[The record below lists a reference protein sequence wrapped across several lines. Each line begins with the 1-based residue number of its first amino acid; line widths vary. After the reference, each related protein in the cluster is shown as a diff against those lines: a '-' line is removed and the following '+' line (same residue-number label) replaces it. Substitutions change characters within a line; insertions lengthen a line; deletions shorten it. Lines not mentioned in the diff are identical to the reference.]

1 MSLITT
7 TVSSSLSLGLQKSF
21 CLFIFIF
28 GYSGSPL
35 LRAGSLVAGAAAT
48 LAAVGRFLCGAFFF
62 VVELGSKV
70 HGLQELPCG
79 VRSCSA
85 GGFAALRRVKSSSTR
100 DQTHV
105 SCIGRQTF
113 NHWTTREVLQKS

>member
-7 TVSSSLSLGLQKSF
+7 TVSSSPSLGLQKSF

-35 LRAGSLVAGAAAT
+35 LRAGSLVAGAATT
-48 LAAVGRFLCGAFFF
+48 LASVGRFLCGASL
-62 VVELGSKV
+62 VAELGSKV

-79 VRSCSA
+79 VRSCGA
-85 GGFAALRRVKSSSTR
+85 GAL
-100 DQTHV
+100 
-105 SCIGRQTF
+105 
-113 NHWTTREVLQKS
+113 LP